1 MADKGI
7 VIVVTGIPE
16 VVSGFEQLAK
26 LDYTKA
32 EDRAG
37 KAVLGTVKA
46 NTRHDTGRLQGAW
59 SVDGGAFI
67 NNEDYASY
75 QEFGTRYV
83 PGAFAVRRAWDE
95 KQSDIEKAF
104 AEEIE
109 NAASQAG
116 FDT

>member
-7 VIVVTGIPE
+7 KVVVTGIPE
-16 VVSGFEQLAK
+16 TVAGLEKIVD

-32 EDRAG
+32 ETEAG
-37 KAVLGTVKA
+37 NAVLSTVKSL
-46 NTRHDTGRLQGAW
+46 TRHDSGSLQGAW
-59 SVDGGAFI
+59 SVEGGAFV
-67 NNEDYASY
+67 NREDYASY

-83 PGAFAVRRAWDE
+83 PATFAVRRAWDE
-95 KQSDIEKAF
+95 KQSEVEKAF
-104 AEEIE
+104 IEEIE